1 MINDNLILVEMTICI
16 RRGGNRIFLHVVTK
30 TISCIK
36 KKIEKS
42 EGIPYDHQ
50 VLIYGGQKLE
60 GNKSLDDYDIGDFDE
75 LELVQSG
82 QFYNT
87 VHCNEL

>member
-1 MINDNLILVEMTICI
+1 M
-16 RRGGNRIFLHVVTK
+16 VTK
-30 TISCIK
+30 TISHIK

-42 EGIPYDHQ
+42 EGISYDHQ

-60 GNKSLDDYDIGDFDE
+60 ENKSLDDYDIADFDE

-82 QFYNT
+82 QLYT
-87 VHCNEL
+87 SRCIVSVL